1 MNSAFTLFHGR
12 WRGQNCLDSD
22 LPCFAYNCH
31 SSVCS
36 AMLISER
43 GKFPL
48 AWRWPFSTFHRRMC
62 FSVSQFI
69 NNRILAKRK
78 LFFLGRII
86 STKWL
91 LLSFIQDNGQKKTS
105 EVFIWIFKIGKIN
118 SPDMLQFHLVPT
130 GKMMP
135 IHLSKEL
142 LHWHLL
148 VLVSCWLEG
157 EGDNV
162 QETSIPEGPHFRLW
176 DLDLLIVL
184 PSPVDSFLFAHVSS
198 VLHQIHLC
206 HPLPVLPLLKEA
218 TR

>member
-12 WRGQNCLDSD
+12 WRGQNCLGSD

-31 SSVCS
+31 SSICS

-91 LLSFIQDNGQKKTS
+91 LPSFIQGNGQKKTS
-105 EVFIWIFKIGKIN
+105 EVFIWIFKSRENKQSRYAAIPSSSHRQNDANTSLQRAVTLAFIG
-118 SPDMLQFHLVPT
+118 PCQ
-130 GKMMP
+130 
-135 IHLSKEL
+135 
-142 LHWHLL
+142 
-148 VLVSCWLEG
+148 
-157 EGDNV
+157 
-162 QETSIPEGPHFRLW
+162 
-176 DLDLLIVL
+176 LLIGGG
-184 PSPVDSFLFAHVSS
+184 
-198 VLHQIHLC
+198 
-206 HPLPVLPLLKEA
+206 
-218 TR
+218 RR